1 MRRATI
7 PQILAC
13 LPLLGLALMTVLA
26 VAVFA
31 TPAGAV
37 SLREAYEAA
46 APGSGYDRVITLQT
60 GQVYTGG
67 LLIGPVLS
75 PRGWGLEGEPGEDV
89 KIIGNGAILD
99 LRGEQICISYCDNR
113 LDIED
118 CVILRGNVR
127 FRGIDTF
134 DHYEIPTGSVR
145 YCTFYGPHDYGV
157 RLQGTGSGVTLER
170 NIIVD
175 AVSTGPDFLYVNGWS
190 NDWLPTGG
198 NFAPTVQTGL
208 YGYATIQD
216 NWTYHTDHH
225 ANSDSL
231 RHFVLL
237 CEYG

>member
-1 MRRATI
+1 MNTRVHVVVLTLFLATVCR
-7 PQILAC
+7 PAS
-13 LPLLGLALMTVLA
+13 
-26 VAVFA
+26 A
-31 TPAGAV
+31 T
-37 SLREAYEAA
+37 SLREAYEASG
-46 APGSGYDRVITLQT
+46 PGGGYDRLVTLQT

-75 PRGWGLEGEPGEDV
+75 PRGWSLEGEPGEDV
-89 KIIGNGAILD
+89 KIVGNGAILD
-99 LRGEQICISYCDNR
+99 LRGEQICISYCTNV

-118 CVILRGNVR
+118 CVILNGNVR

-145 YCTFYGPHDYGV
+145 YCTFYEPHDYGV

-170 NIIVD
+170 NIVVD

-198 NFAPTVQTGL
+198 SFAPSVQTGL
-208 YGYATIQD
+208 YGYATIRD
-216 NWTYHTDHH
+216 NWTYHSDHH

-231 RHFVLL
+231 RHYVFL

>member
-46 APGSGYDRVITLQT
+46 TPGSGYDRVITLQT

-134 DHYEIPTGSVR
+134 DHYEIPTGS
-145 YCTFYGPHDYGV
+145 
-157 RLQGTGSGVTLER
+157 
-170 NIIVD
+170 I
-175 AVSTGPDFLYVNGWS
+175 
-190 NDWLPTGG
+190 
-198 NFAPTVQTGL
+198 
-208 YGYATIQD
+208 
-216 NWTYHTDHH
+216 
-225 ANSDSL
+225 
-231 RHFVLL
+231 
-237 CEYG
+237 